1 MANQAAATHG
11 VMEGGG
17 SYNRHAKIP
26 AGGGVLALPFLE
38 QAVKNVALES
48 GDQPIVIADYGS
60 SQGKNSLAPMR
71 AAIKALRARV
81 GTARPILVVHIDQP
95 ANDFNTLFGVL
106 HSDAER
112 YSVNDP
118 NVFPSAIGRSF
129 YEKVFP
135 QEHVHLGWSSYAA
148 VWLSRIPMRI
158 PGHFMVLGSTGDVR
172 KAFERQAA
180 EDWEFFLSLR
190 AAELRSG
197 GYLVVVLPAL
207 SDNGVSGF
215 EPLFGLAN
223 EALAE
228 MVAEGG
234 VSAAECAGMV
244 LGAYPRRRS
253 ELLAPFESHGQFN
266 GLIVKHSELAELPD
280 AAWVD
285 YERDK
290 NKDALATRHAQF
302 FRSVFVP
309 SLASAIADEAKRNTF
324 PDRFEQM
331 LKRRLADQPAPLH
344 SFVQT
349 MVLAKQDSLPN
360 SVVQKSER
368 APHG

>member
-1 MANQAAATHG
+1 
-11 VMEGGG
+11 MEGGG

-26 AGGGVLALPFLE
+26 AGGAILALPFLE
-38 QAVKNVALES
+38 QAVKNLTLES
-48 GDQPIVIADYGS
+48 GEQPVVVADYGS

-71 AAIKALRARV
+71 TAIKALRARV
-81 GTARPILVVHIDQP
+81 GLDRPISVVHIDQP

-118 NVFPSAIGRSF
+118 NIFPSAIGRSF

-135 QEHVHLGWSSYAA
+135 QGHVHLGWSSYAA
-148 VWLSRIPMRI
+148 VWLSRIPMWI

-172 KAFERQAA
+172 KAFARQAA

-190 AAELRSG
+190 AGELRSG
-197 GYLVVVLPAL
+197 GRLVVVLPAL
-207 SDNGVSGF
+207 NDNGVSGF

-228 MVAEGG
+228 IVAEAGI
-234 VSAAECAGMV
+234 SAAERAAMV

-253 ELLAPFESHGQFN
+253 ELLAPFQSDGQFN
-266 GLIVKHSELAELPD
+266 SLTVEHCELSELPD
-280 AAWVD
+280 TAWVE

-302 FRSVFVP
+302 FRAIFVP
-309 SLASAIADEAKRNTF
+309 SLASAIAEEEKRSVF
-324 PDRFEQM
+324 PDCFEEK
-331 LKRRLADQPAPLH
+331 LKRRLANRPLALH

-349 MVLAKQDSLPN
+349 MVIAKQDGPRN
-360 SVVQKSER
+360 PAVQK
-368 APHG
+368 